1 MFRAVTEDIEPEY
14 GPVNARRDLELWI
27 AIRESARR
35 GSAWITLPIQE
46 MTGFECQIHEAY
58 ERKYGGH
65 PISEVDALKDA
76 PFSRASVIWGSC
88 RMAVKTTT
96 L

>member
-1 MFRAVTEDIEPEY
+1 MYRAVTEDIEPAY

-46 MTGFECQIHEAY
+46 MTGLERQIHEAY
-58 ERKYGGH
+58 EHKYGGH
-65 PISEVDALKDA
+65 PISGVEALKDA
-76 PFSRASVIWGSC
+76 PFGRASVIW
-88 RMAVKTTT
+88 AVAGW